1 VDTRFLVAWIPLF
14 AALTSSVA
22 GETES
27 AASAAPPAGYR
38 LVWAD
43 EFDADGLPDP
53 GRWSYDTMSNR
64 SGWANEERQYYAAAR
79 RENSRVEKGVLIIEA
94 RHERT
99 RAFEDSGGQHYTSAR
114 LVTNGHASWTYG
126 FFEIR
131 AKLPCGRGT
140 WPAIW
145 MLADAPVINWPDIGE
160 IDIMEHVGFDPGVVH
175 GTIHTKAYNHVIN
188 TARGDQMT
196 IADACAAFHRYQL
209 TWTPDRIVIGAD
221 DKPYFQFDREAS
233 GGHDTWPFDAP
244 QYLILNIAVGGT
256 WGGQKGVDDAI
267 FPARMEVDYVRVY
280 QLAQDAGVHPGDW
293 PQVRSRGLVD
303 AATEARIDGLLAKMS
318 LEEKVGQIIQTDIS
332 TVVPEDLARYPLGS
346 ILAGG
351 NGGPDGNDRATPR
364 EWLELSRRFH
374 AAALAARPGGVAI
387 PLIFG
392 IDAVHGHSNML
403 GAVIFPHNIGLG
415 AAHDPELVR
424 RIGAATAEAVAA
436 TGIDWTFAPT
446 LAVPQ
451 DVRWG
456 RSYEGFSED
465 PSIVRDYARTAIEGL
480 QGNPELSGK
489 LQAGRVAATGK
500 SWVGEGGTLDAIDT
514 GDNRASE
521 SDLIRIHAQGY
532 FAAIDAGVMTLMA
545 SYSSWQGV
553 KMHANRPLLTDILKG
568 RLGFEGFVIGD
579 WDGHARV
586 PGCRSDHCP
595 QAINAGVD
603 MFMAPYHWKE
613 LYQNTLAD
621 VRSGAIP
628 AARLDDAV
636 RRILRVK
643 LKLGLFEAARPY
655 EGRFE
660 LLNSSAA
667 HALARE
673 AVRKSLVLLKNG
685 GVLPIRSSARI
696 FVTGPGADNLPMQ
709 CGGWSLTWQ
718 TSDTTNADFPAG
730 ESIRTAFERA
740 LKSSGGRLVDGTD
753 LIGADRPDVAVV
765 VYGEQPYAENH
776 GDVKLAIYNDREML
790 EQLWQLRHEGIPTV
804 SIVLSGRPLWMN
816 PELEASDAFVAAW
829 LPGTEGGG
837 IADVLIGDAEGRSR
851 FDFSGRLPFHWP
863 NGPYPPNTGH
873 ADSGES
879 WPLGYGL
886 SYSTPASP

>member
-1 VDTRFLVAWIPLF
+1 MEGIVISCARAELARVLAAFLL
-14 AALTSSVA
+14 
-22 GETES
+22 S
-27 AASAAPPAGYR
+27 AASAAAMA
-38 LVWAD
+38 V
-43 EFDADGLPDP
+43 DAD
-53 GRWSYDTMSNR
+53 
-64 SGWANEERQYYAAAR
+64 
-79 RENSRVEKGVLIIEA
+79 
-94 RHERT
+94 
-99 RAFEDSGGQHYTSAR
+99 
-114 LVTNGHASWTYG
+114 
-126 FFEIR
+126 
-131 AKLPCGRGT
+131 
-140 WPAIW
+140 
-145 MLADAPVINWPDIGE
+145 
-160 IDIMEHVGFDPGVVH
+160 
-175 GTIHTKAYNHVIN
+175 
-188 TARGDQMT
+188 
-196 IADACAAFHRYQL
+196 
-209 TWTPDRIVIGAD
+209 
-221 DKPYFQFDREAS
+221 
-233 GGHDTWPFDAP
+233 
-244 QYLILNIAVGGT
+244 
-256 WGGQKGVDDAI
+256 
-267 FPARMEVDYVRVY
+267 
-280 QLAQDAGVHPGDW
+280 VHPEMW
-293 PQVRSRGLVD
+293 PQAHSPGLVEPD
-303 AATEARIDGLLAKMS
+303 TEARIDKLIARMS
-318 LEEKVGQIIQTDIS
+318 LEDKVGQIIQTDIS
-332 TVVPEDLARYPLGS
+332 AVVPEDLARYPLGS

-351 NGGPDGNDRATPR
+351 NGGPDGDDRATPR
-364 EWLELSRRFH
+364 QWLELSRRFH
-374 AAALAARPGGVAI
+374 AASLAARPGHVAI
-387 PLIFG
+387 PLMFG

-415 AAHDPELVR
+415 AARNAELVQ
-424 RIGAATAEAVAA
+424 RIAAITAEGVAA

-456 RSYEGFSED
+456 RSYEGFSQD
-465 PSIVRDYARTAIEGL
+465 PSIVRDYARAAIEGL
-480 QGNPELSGK
+480 QGAPGLPGK
-489 LQAGRVAATGK
+489 LQAGRIAATGK
-500 SWVGEGGTLDAIDT
+500 SWVGEGGTFDAIDT

-521 SDLIRIHAQGY
+521 RDLIRIHAQGY

-553 KMHANRPLLTDILKG
+553 KMHANRPLLAEILKG
-568 RLGFEGFVIGD
+568 RLGFKGFVIGD

-595 QAINAGVD
+595 EAINAGID

-613 LYQNTLAD
+613 LYANTLAD

-643 LKLGLFEAARPY
+643 LKLGLFEADRPY
-655 EGRFE
+655 EGRFD

-667 HALARE
+667 HVLARE

-685 GVLPIRSSARI
+685 GVLPIRSSARV

-753 LIGADRPDVAVV
+753 LIGADRPDVAVL

-776 GDVKLAIYNDREML
+776 GDVKFAIYNDREML
-790 EQLWQLRHEGIPTV
+790 EQLWQLRDAGIPTV

-816 PELEASDAFVAAW
+816 PEIDASNAFVAAW

-837 IADVLIGDAEGRSR
+837 VADVLIGDAERRPR
-851 FDFSGRLPFHWP
+851 FDFSGRLPFQWP

-873 ADSGES
+873 ADSGET
-879 WPLGYGL
+879 WPLGFGL
-886 SYSTPASP
+886 SYAMPASP